1 MLLFPPAPHRFQSVK
16 SARVRQSAQQ
26 KQERLFELPELMVQA
41 AREQEWF
48 GSRGFDG
55 SQDARVATYGL
66 VARLMHMYHAYVIFT
81 WLPSAIRGICDEIS
95 KLQERDRNLGLPR
108 AHDIS
113 AICPSDFVK
122 QIQRIVEELLNE
134 TTLADI

>member
-81 WLPSAIRGICDEIS
+81 WLPSALSGICDEIS
-95 KLQERDRNLGLPR
+95 MLQERDRILGSPR
-108 AHDIS
+108 AHDTS
-113 AICPSDFVK
+113 AICPSDLLHHAT
-122 QIQRIVEELLNE
+122 QIFEELRNE
-134 TTLADI
+134 K